1 MPIIETDVS
10 PERRDVFASATN
22 RQTNRQ
28 GTRSDVRT
36 RILDVLRKKPECEL
50 EELVRVCS
58 AFTWNQVF
66 LEVDRLSR
74 TGELRLVPRRAGV
87 YAVRLSAA

>member
-1 MPIIETDVS
+1 MEEPMIENNVS
-10 PERRDVFASATN
+10 QRRVVASTM
-22 RQTNRQ
+22 NRQ

-36 RILDVLRKKPECEL
+36 HILDALRRKAECEL
-50 EELVRVCS
+50 EELVRVCP